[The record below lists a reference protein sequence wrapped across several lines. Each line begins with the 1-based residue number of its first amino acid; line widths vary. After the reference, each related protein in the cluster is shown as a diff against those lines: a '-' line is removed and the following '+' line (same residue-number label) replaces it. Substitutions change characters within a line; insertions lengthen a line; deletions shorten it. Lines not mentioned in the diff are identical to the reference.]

1 MQHHGVSFKMIII
14 YKVTDYFPETDQIA
28 VKFCHEKSSKPID
41 DYNAISIDC
50 KNIETYDIE
59 SFSEDLV
66 SKSGLR
72 KLEKQDRKLTT
83 LEENQSE
90 KLDGELNIR
99 DLIGKVIGVD
109 YPTKIYSKI
118 KMRRVEL

>member
-1 MQHHGVSFKMIII
+1 MKII
-14 YKVTDYFPETDQIA
+14 YKIKKFYPETNHIS
-28 VKFCHEKSSKPID
+28 VLFCNLKD
-41 DYNAISIDC
+41 RQSIDNYDPRPVC
-50 KNIETYDIE
+50 CDDLDMFDIE
-59 SFSEDLV
+59 SFSESLV
-66 SKSGLR
+66 DKSGLR

-83 LEENQSE
+83 LDENQPE